1 MKDEKEA
8 FVNEVLMLAVLPP
21 DQERKMKDLLFM
33 KLYDYSLIRI
43 ENAEVAAGGMDVMEE
58 AYRMFFIAK
67 RVQGCSK
74 RTIEVYKYVIDDF
87 FRTIHKPLGEITT
100 NDIRYFLAL
109 KKEKQQVSDTH
120 IDNIRRTLNTF
131 FNWMTEEE
139 YIQKNPVLKVK
150 KVRVP
155 RYVKKA
161 FRDIEIEKIRL
172 KASEDLRDT
181 ALVEVLLSTGCRISE
196 VSSMDRNDI
205 DGDEIV
211 VKGKGN
217 KERIV
222 YLNAKAK
229 IALERYLKSRDD
241 DNAALFV
248 SKDKPHSRMKISGM
262 GLVIRELGKAAGVDD
277 VHPHRFRRTAAT
289 MALNRG
295 MPIDQVQIM
304 LGHSSIET
312 TTIYATSAQE
322 TVKASHKKYV
332 V

>member
-1 MKDEKEA
+1 
-8 FVNEVLMLAVLPP
+8 
-21 DQERKMKDLLFM
+21 
-33 KLYDYSLIRI
+33 
-43 ENAEVAAGGMDVMEE
+43 
-58 AYRMFFIAK
+58 MFFIAK

-139 YIQKNPVLKVK
+139 YIRKNPVLKVK